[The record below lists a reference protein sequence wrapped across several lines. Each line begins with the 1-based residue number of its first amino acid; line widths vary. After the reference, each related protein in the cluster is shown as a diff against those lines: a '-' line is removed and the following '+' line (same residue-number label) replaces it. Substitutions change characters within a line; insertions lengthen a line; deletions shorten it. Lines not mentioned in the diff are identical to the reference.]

1 MALTKEQIDIRLL
14 ECDTIKD
21 FYNLYEIVFGE
32 EVPLMNELDS
42 SVVITNIIYA
52 IDDNKRIE
60 PFILADDA
68 NI

>member
-1 MALTKEQIDIRLL
+1 MALTREQIDIRLL
-14 ECDTIKD
+14 EADTNRD

-42 SVVITNIIYA
+42 SVVITNIINA
-52 IDDNKRIE
+52 IDENKRIE

-68 NI
+68 EI